1 MNCKQANSIPI
12 RQVLAHF
19 SLFPSKE
26 NTRTGFYY
34 ALDRKEKTP
43 SLHVDFSRNTAFDFG
58 TGRKYDVVSIV
69 QMMRRCA
76 VSEALDFLSRFECPS
91 MRVYR
96 NEQVVKEGYSIT
108 TIKPVEHPSLV
119 AYLKA
124 RKLEPVCSVLS
135 EVHYK
140 SWSKTYFGVGFKND
154 SGGYEF
160 SNALGFKRCLGA
172 KDVTTFAS
180 GHKAVS
186 VFEGWSDYL
195 SYQILTPVLKL
206 DPTDSIILNSVSLV
220 NRILDFC
227 QSYEHVELYLD
238 NDPAGDRATQ
248 LILQACIPASDN
260 RFWYHGYK
268 DLNEFLNSRHANRQ
282 PSWTNG

>member
-34 ALDRKEKTP
+34 APDRKEKTP

-76 VSEALDFLSRFECPS
+76 VSEALDFLSGFECPP
-91 MRVYR
+91 MPVDR
-96 NEQVVKEGYSIT
+96 NAPALNGGYSVT
-108 TIKPVEHPSLV
+108 TIKPVEHPSLI

-124 RKLEPVCSVLS
+124 RKLWPVSSELS

-140 SWSKTYFGVGFKND
+140 SGSKTYFGVGFKND

-160 SNALGFKRCLGA
+160 SNGLGFKRCLGT
-172 KDVTTFAS
+172 KDITTFLS

-186 VFEGWSDYL
+186 IFEGWSDYL
-195 SYQILTPVLKL
+195 SYQVLTLVLKL

-220 NRILDFC
+220 NRILNSC
-227 QSYEHVELYLD
+227 QPYERVELYLD
-238 NDPAGDRATQ
+238 NDPAGNRATQ
-248 LILQACIPASDN
+248 LILQACGQASDN
-260 RFWYHGYK
+260 RFWYRGYK
-268 DLNEFLNSRHANRQ
+268 DLNEFLCSGKAKRHA
-282 PSWTNG
+282 PWTNG

>member
-12 RQVLAHF
+12 RQVLAYF

-26 NTRTGFYY
+26 NTCTGFYY

-76 VSEALDFLSRFECPS
+76 VSEALDFLSGFECPP
-91 MRVYR
+91 MWVNR

-124 RKLEPVCSVLS
+124 RKLDPVSSALS
-135 EVHYK
+135 EVHYR
-140 SWSKTYFGVGFKND
+140 SGSKTYFGVGFKND

-160 SNALGFKRCLGA
+160 SNGLGFKRCLGT
-172 KDVTTFAS
+172 KDVTTFVS

-186 VFEGWSDYL
+186 VLEGWSDYL
-195 SYQILTPVLKL
+195 SYQVLTPVLKL

-220 NRILDFC
+220 NRILDTC
-227 QSYEHVELYLD
+227 QSYECVELYLD

-248 LILQACIPASDN
+248 LILQACGQVSDN
-260 RFWYHGYK
+260 RFWYRGYK
-268 DLNEFLNSRHANRQ
+268 DLNEFLSSGQASRQ
-282 PSWTNG
+282 GLWTNG